1 MFCRL
6 MEVSIKVLT
15 QWCDTYLFAVEST
28 SPPLNQAFGENAN
41 GIQVLQRICEIAN
54 VCLVA
59 FPGESL
65 LHGRV
70 CEELLPTITSRKE
83 LRLRYG

>member
-15 QWCDTYLFAVEST
+15 RWCDTYLFSTEPT
-28 SPPLNQAFGENAN
+28 SPQLDQAFGANAN
-41 GIQVLQRICEIAN
+41 GVQVLQRVCEIAN

-59 FPGESL
+59 FPGENL
-65 LHGRV
+65 LHRRV
-70 CEELLPTITSRKE
+70 CEELLPTLTHRKE
-83 LRLRYG
+83 LRSW